1 MENFEFK
8 LLLLLLLLLFG
19 LFSSVPGVLMIS
31 DNDGK
36 GGIPGSIG
44 IVVVVEP
51 AFRLSGGSFGN
62 CGKFG

>member
-1 MENFEFK
+1 
-8 LLLLLLLLLFG
+8 LLLLLLFG